1 MALLL
6 LPLIFLFLSSSLPL
20 LAGGGVWLSTLTV
33 SLAGMT
39 SLVMA
44 IILAHHFFGFVHQMD
59 KNDFYL
65 SLPTSRSKLFWTLNI
80 SALSYLIGPSLAI
93 MILNTILVLFSGQS
107 LSPAIPYD

>member
-1 MALLL
+1 MTSIQKQANRMSARLAWQRPMALWL
-6 LPLIFLFLSSSLPL
+6 LPLIFLFLTSSLPL

-59 KNDFYL
+59 KNDFY
-65 SLPTSRSKLFWTLNI
+65 
-80 SALSYLIGPSLAI
+80 
-93 MILNTILVLFSGQS
+93 
-107 LSPAIPYD
+107 